1 MPREFSAGAVV
12 FTKGPG
18 GTRYLL
24 LNSKYK
30 SEYWDFPKGNVEN
43 GETPEQAAAREIAEE
58 TGITK
63 VTFVPDFK
71 EKINYF
77 YRREGQ
83 TIYKE
88 VVFFL
93 AEAIT
98 LDVKISS
105 EHAGFEWVTYEEAMK
120 KLGPNTKE
128 VLEKANKIL
137 TSQISNWV
145 KKQ

>member
-12 FTKGPG
+12 FTTGPG

-30 SEYWDFPKGNVEN
+30 TTYWDFPKGNIEK
-43 GETPEQAAAREIAEE
+43 GESEEDAARREILEE
-58 TGITK
+58 TSIQKT
-63 VTFVPDFK
+63 TFVPNFK
-71 EKINYF
+71 ERISYF

-98 LDVKISS
+98 LDVKISE
-105 EHAGFEWVTYEEAMK
+105 EHAGYEWVTFEEGIK
-120 KLGPNTKE
+120 RLSQNSRD
-128 VLEKANKIL
+128 VLEKANRIL
-137 TSQISNWV
+137 TRHL
-145 KKQ
+145 